1 MSEFDILS
9 FGETMAMFVAEQHG
23 ELAEV
28 GHFHKRIA
36 GADNNVAIGLSRLGF
51 KVAWLSRVG
60 ADSLGRFVIDTL
72 EKEGL
77 DCSNVAIDCA
87 HPTGF
92 QLKSRTD
99 DGGDPVVEYFRR
111 GSAASHLS
119 PASIVP
125 ELLKARHLHA
135 TGIPPALSATAR
147 EMSFELMTRMREAG
161 RSVSFD
167 PNLRPSLWASSQQMI
182 TEINRLAALAHWVLP
197 GLSEGRLLTGFE
209 DPADIAAFYLGQGA
223 EAVAIKLGPHGAY
236 YRTHQ
241 DQGFVAGV
249 PVQTVVDTVGA
260 GDGFAVGMISALL
273 DNHSFADAVKRAN
286 WIGSR
291 AVQSRGD
298 MEGLPTRSEM
308 SVEFEAAFAS
318 RLAPTGDLQRS
329 HRPCPTGDLQISP
342 NSCGSEPAREEA
354 RPVTEDF

>member
-1 MSEFDILS
+1 MSEIDILS
-9 FGETMAMFVAEQHG
+9 FGETMAMFVAEQAG
-23 ELAEV
+23 DLASV
-28 GHFHKRIA
+28 SAFHKRIA
-36 GADNNVAIGLSRLGF
+36 GADSNVAIGLSRLGF

-60 ADSLGRFVIDTL
+60 ADSLGRFVVDTL

-77 DCSNVAIDCA
+77 DCRHVDIDTA

-92 QLKSRTD
+92 QFKSRTD
-99 DGGDPVVEYFRR
+99 DGSDPTVEYFRR

-119 PASIVP
+119 PHSIVP

-135 TGIPPALSATAR
+135 TGIPPALSETAR
-147 EMSFELMTRMREAG
+147 HMSFELMTRMREAG
-161 RSVSFD
+161 HSVSFD
-167 PNLRPSLWASSQQMI
+167 PNLRPSLWSSEQQMI

-209 DPADIAAFYLGQGA
+209 DPADIAAFYLDLGA

-236 YRTHQ
+236 YRTHL

-249 PVQTVVDTVGA
+249 PVATVVDTVGA

-273 DNHSFADAVKRAN
+273 ENHSFADAVQRAN

-308 SVEFEAAFAS
+308 VSEFEAAIAGKP
-318 RLAPTGDLQRS
+318 APTSTASPMLERA
-329 HRPCPTGDLQISP
+329 CP
-342 NSCGSEPAREEA
+342 R
-354 RPVTEDF
+354 

>member
-9 FGETMAMFVAEQHG
+9 FGETMAMFVAEQNG

-36 GADNNVAIGLSRLGF
+36 GADSNVAIGLSRLGC

-77 DCSNVAIDCA
+77 DCSNVAIDST

-92 QLKSRTD
+92 QLKSRAD
-99 DGGDPVVEYFRR
+99 DGSDPVVEYFRR

-119 PASIVP
+119 PQSIVP
-125 ELLKARHLHA
+125 GLLKARHLHA

-167 PNLRPSLWASSQQMI
+167 PNLRPSLWANTQQMI
-182 TEINRLAALAHWVLP
+182 TEVNRLAALAHWVLP

-209 DPADIAAFYLGQGA
+209 DPADIAAFYLDQGV

-236 YRTHQ
+236 YRTHH

-273 DNHSFADAVKRAN
+273 ENHSFADAVKRAN

-298 MEGLPTRSEM
+298 MEGLPNRAELLA
-308 SVEFEAAFAS
+308 ELDAAIREQA
-318 RLAPTGDLQRS
+318 RS
-329 HRPCPTGDLQISP
+329 HTGS
-342 NSCGSEPAREEA
+342 AA
-354 RPVTEDF
+354 